1 MSSKEEVESAEY
13 DINSMVPQRRKR
25 FLTELPPEIIDRILL
40 LLVRIGDRVRIGKT
54 SRIMYKHSMPLI
66 YESWSFDK
74 YKHPGYCLWCFLR
87 TAIEFPQSVSSVKT
101 LDLRESEPP
110 APGKKSWDTDLRSV
124 VSAEQFEVWEK
135 SQRDDLNVFK
145 NSRIRPWVLK
155 YLDNWTNSLSEYIL
169 LFRWATGASL
179 VESHGFENFA
189 LVVLNLIIQRLPN
202 IEILHITSLSR
213 AYELGA
219 QDGLPLSAHY
229 LQNLRTVYISR
240 GSLKLPHSCFPGS
253 SLLLRF
259 WDLPRIR
266 SVYTSDLISVAFDKQ
281 RWDKR
286 SPDESQSAA
295 ELVLYSAITD
305 LSLVRCNVSACR
317 VFQIVSTLQELV
329 RFRWTYK
336 FPSSLSNEDER
347 LDLGSK
353 IIRKILDPY
362 KGSLKELDLRFVE
375 GISDRPLP
383 KPGVQSKAK
392 EKPLFLGDFSDFQVM
407 TSLTIDPIVLTGR
420 SLGDPIE
427 HHMEDLLPQSLK
439 YLALVCEL
447 SHSKELYPGPT
458 SIRKQTWSDEVT
470 NFANTLP
477 ASMRF
482 LTEVQ
487 LIAPSP
493 SPGTSLGWNGSTVE
507 RDELLEPVKRLFQEK
522 GVICSITNNFP
533 GDEFSDFRTISE
545 DN

>member
-13 DINSMVPQRRKR
+13 DINNMVPQRGIS
-25 FLTELPPEIIDRILL
+25 LITELPREMINRILL
-40 LLVRIGDRVRIGKT
+40 HLVRIGDRVRVGKT
-54 SRIMYKHSMPLI
+54 SRILYKHSMPLV
-66 YESWSFDK
+66 YDSWSFDK

-87 TAIEFPQSVSSVKT
+87 TAIEFPQSVASVKL

-110 APGKKSWDTDLRSV
+110 APGRKGWDRDLRSV
-124 VSAEQFEVWEK
+124 VPAEQFEEWKK

-145 NSRIRPWVLK
+145 NGGIQPWVLK
-155 YLDNWTNSLSEYIL
+155 YLDNWTSGLSEYTL

-189 LVVLNLIIQRLPN
+189 LAVLNLLIQHLPN
-202 IEILHITSLSR
+202 IETLHITSMSR

-219 QDGLPLSAHY
+219 QGGLPLSAHY
-229 LQNLRTVYISR
+229 FQNLRTVYISR
-240 GSLKLPHSCFPGS
+240 GSLKLPHSCLPGS

-259 WDLPRIR
+259 WDLPAMR
-266 SVYTSDLISVAFDKQ
+266 SVYTSDLISDAFDQQ

-286 SPDESQSAA
+286 SPDESRSEA

-305 LSLVRCNVSACR
+305 LSLVCSNVSGCR
-317 VFQIVSTLQELV
+317 AFQIVSTLKELV

-347 LDLGSK
+347 LDLGSRL
-353 IIRKILDPY
+353 IRKILDPH
-362 KGSLKELDLRFVE
+362 KGSLKELDLRFLDGTSNE
-375 GISDRPLP
+375 PLP
-383 KPGVQSKAK
+383 KPGAQSNAK

-420 SLGDPIE
+420 SRGDPIE
-427 HHMEDLLPQSLK
+427 HHMEDLLPQSLT
-439 YLALVCEL
+439 YLGLVCEL
-447 SHSKELYPGPT
+447 PHINELYPGAT

-470 NFANTLP
+470 SFANALP

-487 LIAPSP
+487 LIAPSL
-493 SPGTSLGWNGSTVE
+493 SLGWNSFTVE
-507 RDELLEPVKRLFQEK
+507 RDKLLEPVKRLLKEK
-522 GVICSITNNFP
+522 GVACSITIVLPEDSFP
-533 GDEFSDFRTISE
+533 EFRTISE
-545 DN
+545 DK